1 MELNSQKFAE
11 EGNLELEKQLK
22 QSNLNRD
29 ALASAH
35 SKIAMG
41 AKRKNELEDSLKPV
55 ESKRKKLT
63 LEYILIKEFA
73 RFLDY

>member
-1 MELNSQKFAE
+1 MELNSQKFSE

-55 ESKRKKLT
+55 EIKRKKLT

>member
-29 ALASAH
+29 ALASPH
-35 SKIAMG
+35 SKISMG

-55 ESKRKKLT
+55 EIKRKKLT